1 MTRDIRPQEAGRADN
16 TERGA
21 AMRDAIR
28 QLTVRV
34 TTRLQAL
41 EGIRRDDRGASVV
54 ETVII
59 AAGFA
64 GLALFVMAAIK
75 ALVEGKVAGIS
86 L

>member
-1 MTRDIRPQEAGRADN
+1 MLDR
-16 TERGA
+16 
-21 AMRDAIR
+21 IR
-28 QLTVRV
+28 QLPTRV
-34 TTRLQAL
+34 MSRLHAL
-41 EGIRRDDRGASVV
+41 RPIRDDRGASVV